1 MREHV
6 TAATWIVALVA
17 LSTIDAIAAGEA
29 TRLLE
34 ALQVEDGLGVFEVR
48 IVFTSPVRYMAH
60 TPRVPADVVRVRV
73 VPVGTSSF
81 GGGGADALQP
91 PRDDHSPLRSVR
103 IERAAGAEAEVELRF
118 TQTVPIEVVQGRD
131 LRSLVVRIHTAPQA
145 RAGLAPPAPAD
156 AAPTPETEARAAEL
170 MAEGRRAFTAGNF
183 KRAALIFGE
192 VARLPENDHSLEA
205 LELLGLA
212 RERTGQLAHAK
223 AEYEEYLRRAPD
235 GEGADRVRQRLAALT
250 TARAVPKGP
259 LRARPES
266 RPALDLQTFGSI
278 YTSFRRESLFSDQ
291 GETLVDN
298 SLLSDI
304 HLDTRLRRR
313 GLSLRSRLSASYWHG
328 FLEQGSEGQARIY
341 SAVLEAG
348 NPSLGLTGSIG
359 RRSASSRGVIGRFD
373 GVELGYAFGE
383 RFQVGAVAGFPLDT
397 TSLED
402 FEPSRYLA
410 GLSAGAHGLWENV
423 DANLF
428 VIGQRDGSLMDRAAL
443 GGELRYF
450 SDGRM
455 AAAFLD
461 FDFYFQS
468 LNVAQLIGSWQ
479 VDPRTFVTAT
489 FDHRNVPIL
498 TTANALIGQPVGDLD
513 GLSQLFSD
521 SQIKQLAE
529 DRTGRSTTI
538 SFTGTYDLTPLLQ
551 LGGDVIASKFHGT
564 ESSGGVEGFDG
575 TDFEFTYVARLVA
588 NDVFK
593 DGDVGVVTLRFYD
606 GANSDIIGT
615 TLDARYPLTPRLRL
629 NPRLWADYRMNDFG
643 GDMVRVVPSLRCDW
657 RVMRFE
663 IEPEVGFE
671 WFEPVGGLDS
681 RRLGYFVTLGARYDF

>member
-6 TAATWIVALVA
+6 TAATCIVALVA
-17 LSTIDAIAAGEA
+17 ASTIDALAAGDA

-34 ALQVEDGLGVFEVR
+34 AIQVEDGLGSFEIRVA
-48 IVFTSPVRYMAH
+48 FTSPARYMAH
-60 TPRVPADVVRVRV
+60 TPRVPSDVVRVRV
-73 VPVGTSSF
+73 APVGTSTWS
-81 GGGGADALQP
+81 GGGAESLQP
-91 PRDDHSPLRSVR
+91 PQGDHSPLRSVR
-103 IERAAGAEAEVELRF
+103 VERRGGEAEVELRF
-118 TQTVPIEVVQGRD
+118 AETVPIEVFQGRD
-131 LRSLVVRIHTAPQA
+131 LRSLVVRIHTAPQP
-145 RAGLAPPAPAD
+145 RAAPAPPPPAA
-156 AAPTPETEARAAEL
+156 AAPTPETESRAEQL
-170 MAEGRRAFTAGNF
+170 MAEGRTAFTAGDF
-183 KRAALIFGE
+183 PRAALIFGE
-192 VARLPENDHSLEA
+192 VARLPENEHSLEA

-223 AEYEEYLRRAPD
+223 AEYEEYLRRSPD

-278 YTSFRRESLFSDQ
+278 YAGFRRESLFSDQ
-291 GETLVDN
+291 GESLVDN
-298 SLLSDI
+298 SILTDI

-313 GLSLRSRLSASYWHG
+313 GLTLRSRLSASYWHG
-328 FLEQGSEGQARIY
+328 FLEQGSEGRARIY

-397 TSLED
+397 TNLDD

-410 GLSAGAHGLWENV
+410 GLSAGAQGLWEGV

-428 VIGQRDGSLMDRAAL
+428 VIGQRDGSMTDRAAL

-455 AAAFLD
+455 AAAFFD
-461 FDFYFQS
+461 FDVYFQS

-479 VDPRTFVTAT
+479 ANPRTFLTAT

-498 TTANALIGQPVGDLD
+498 TTGNALIGQPVGDLD
-513 GLSQLFSD
+513 GLSQLFSE

-529 DRTGRSTTI
+529 DRTGRATTI
-538 SFTGTYDLTPLLQ
+538 SFTGSYDLTPLLQ
-551 LGGDVIASKFHGT
+551 LGGDVIAAKFSGS
-564 ESSGGVEGFDG
+564 ESSGGVEGFGG
-575 TDFEFTYVARLVA
+575 TDFEVTYVARLVA
-588 NDVFK
+588 NDVFA
-593 DGDVGVVTLRFYD
+593 DGDVGVVTLRFFD
-606 GANSDIIGT
+606 GSSSDVIGT
-615 TLDARYPLTPRLRL
+615 TLDARYPLTPELRL
-629 NPRLWADYRMNDFG
+629 NPRLWADYRINDIG
-643 GDMVRVVPSLRCDW
+643 SDMVRVVPSLRFDW
-657 RVMRFE
+657 RVFRFE
-663 IEPEVGFE
+663 IESELGFE
-671 WFEPVGGLDS
+671 WFEPLGGLAS
-681 RRLGYFVTLGARYDF
+681 RQLGYFVTLGARYDF